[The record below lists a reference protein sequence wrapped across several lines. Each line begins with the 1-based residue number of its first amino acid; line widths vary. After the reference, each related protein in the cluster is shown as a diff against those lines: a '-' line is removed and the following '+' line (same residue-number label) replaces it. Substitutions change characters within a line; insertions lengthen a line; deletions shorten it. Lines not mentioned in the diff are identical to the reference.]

1 MQRDFATIF
10 PLLAR
15 HRPVVT
21 LDFAS
26 REPRSGRPLHL
37 DELVEQVNA
46 VLDAVL
52 PGCSPVVLGQSLG
65 AAVALALAGRQPSI
79 RAVVLISGWLTAA
92 KSVQIYNALCQQ
104 SAALNPQ
111 MLSQLASLTQ
121 VSPAFLNATAPERLE
136 ALLQPE
142 DPAFQREQLQLLA
155 GLDLQAAAEHVK
167 VPALVVAGRDD
178 PLSGPQQSELLLGA
192 ISGARYAEIS
202 TGHLVSAE
210 RPAEL
215 CMVLDRFL
223 RTLITGQEPHR
234 EPPRNQA
241 NLFEG
246 ALS

>member
-1 MQRDFATIF
+1 MQRDFSAIF

-21 LDFAS
+21 LDFVNG
-26 REPRSGRPLHL
+26 EPRSGRPLHL
-37 DELVEQVNA
+37 DELVDQVYA

-52 PGCSPVVLGQSLG
+52 PGCRPVVLGQSLG

-79 RAVVLISGWLTAA
+79 GAVVLVSGWLTAP

-104 SAALNPQ
+104 SAPLNPQ
-111 MLSQLASLTQ
+111 VLSQLASLTQ
-121 VSPAFLNATAPERLE
+121 VSPAFLNATAPEHLE
-136 ALLQPE
+136 ALLQPG
-142 DPAFQREQLQLLA
+142 DPAFHRKQLQLLA
-155 GLDLQAAAEHVK
+155 GLDLQNAAEHVR

-215 CMVLDRFL
+215 CMVLERFL
-223 RTLITGQEPHR
+223 RTLITGQETHG
-234 EPPRNQA
+234 EPPTNRA
-241 NLFEG
+241 KLFEG
-246 ALS
+246 ARS